1 MKENL
6 NKVHVNDHKRD
17 LSRESIFYAAALI
30 FSGLVQVAFLPFFSK
45 FLTAD
50 AAGELGTLRIIS
62 EAIAGIVVLGLPTA
76 LIRAWQRTENHRAV
90 LVRGIVF
97 PAVPALLM
105 ALLVLLLHGSLES
118 FLHLQYPRYLIHAVL
133 LGIGVAYVQ
142 LSLSFPRADG
152 LAGRY
157 LLLQIIRG
165 FLALGALAVLLYA
178 CSFNAIPAFLTARW
192 APSFLIAAVAIIMM
206 WKRTA
211 GSERTEEPSALN
223 RDILGFSLPLI
234 PATLSM
240 IVFSSADMF
249 MLRNIY
255 PDLAESGYYEW
266 ASRACLVLMPMILGF
281 DMAWKRFIFRKRR
294 TGGNLAELGRAGLL
308 FMVMVNWTA
317 LLLAMSSPW
326 IVGLVGG
333 ANFLPSLR
341 VLPTLAGASAMF
353 GLFLI
358 SQTGCLLTGQTRYI
372 AGMTLFGAILNIGFN
387 FRLIPVAG
395 ALGAAFATLGTN
407 LFMALSLFWLG
418 RKVFPI
424 SFFAVALTVILPI
437 SFGPLATLD
446 AGFRSAIVLIG
457 TVITILIIAALRKL
471 GTTLTEGSSE

>member
-1 MKENL
+1 ML
-6 NKVHVNDHKRD
+6 NTDAKRD
-17 LSRESIFYAAALI
+17 LSKEAIFYAAALI

-62 EAIAGIVVLGLPTA
+62 EAIAGLVVLGLPTA
-76 LIRAWQRTENHRAV
+76 LIRTWQRTSNHRAV
-90 LVRGIVF
+90 LVRGIIF
-97 PAVPALLM
+97 PAIPALLM
-105 ALLVLLLHGSLES
+105 ALLVLLLHGSLKS
-118 FLHLQYPRYLIHAVL
+118 FLHLQYPRFLIHAVL
-133 LGIGVAYVQ
+133 LGIAVAYVQ
-142 LSLSFPRADG
+142 ISLSLPRADG

-165 FLALGALAVLLYA
+165 SLALGALALFLYA
-178 CSFNAIPAFLTARW
+178 FSFDAIPSFMTARW
-192 APSFLIAAVAIIMM
+192 APSYLIATVAMIMM

-211 GSERTEEPSALN
+211 DSVKCEKPSSLSK
-223 RDILGFSLPLI
+223 DILGFSLPLI

-240 IVFSSADMF
+240 IVLSSADMF
-249 MLRNIY
+249 MLRSIY

-281 DMAWKRFIFRKRR
+281 DMAWKRFIFRKRK

-333 ANFLPSLR
+333 ASFLPSLR

-395 ALGAAFATLGTN
+395 ALGAAFATLATN

-424 SFFAVALTVILPI
+424 SFLAVALTVILPI

-446 AGFRSAIVLIG
+446 AGFRSAIVLVG
-457 TVITILIIAALRKL
+457 TIITILIIAVLRRL
-471 GTTLTEGSSE
+471 GTTLKEGSSE